1 MVAFFFFFF
10 FFPEFVEQADATN
23 TEEYYSRIFADRLK
37 AARQKQNPPKT
48 QKQLAAEIGVTTASM
63 CNYEKGLLP
72 SLANVL
78 KLADNLGVPLDYLFG
93 RGSTSEL
100 YDKPSLGIVARNII
114 TLNNQNHLH
123 LEEQGTPALVIEH
136 ERLGAFLTEYL
147 EYSKALGTEPNSPM
161 QRMFDA
167 WLNSQ
172 LKELDQIPLE

>member
-10 FFPEFVEQADATN
+10 PEFIEQTVATN
-23 TEEYYSRIFADRLK
+23 TEEYYSQIFADRLK

-48 QKQLAAEIGVTTASM
+48 QKQLASEIGVTTASL

-72 SLANVL
+72 SLSNVL

-100 YDKPSLGIVARNII
+100 YDKPSLGIIARNII
-114 TLNNQNHLH
+114 TLNNQNHLR
-123 LEEQGTPALVIEH
+123 LETQETPALVIEH
-136 ERLGAFLTEYL
+136 ERLSAFLKEYL
-147 EYSKALGTEPNSPM
+147 EYSKALGTEPNGAM